1 MTTPRR
7 LPGDFSRSAA
17 YPLYAFDAAQDRAW
31 VLHFGPEDYR
41 RASFLDQRALHHR
54 EIAGWT
60 VSRAELDAALDSAPA
75 RGRPHWL
82 FHIGHCGSTLVSRL
96 MDLVPGVLGVR
107 EPLPLLTLASARND
121 AATQSW
127 CGTVLHLLA
136 RGFDDTR
143 AVIVKPTSLVATMAG
158 ELLHGSGK
166 GCLLWVDL
174 QTWLATM
181 LREKGLTDTVFDSE
195 DLRLAGSGLVGSGL
209 DRAPLPDGSR
219 LSRAWLA
226 EQLRWQRLMADPA
239 LSPRLMDLDFAS
251 LLADPAAVSAR
262 LAAHYGLEVP
272 ADWARRIE
280 DSGLL
285 TRYAKDDAQ
294 QFDAQTRERE
304 LTAAADRHASAI
316 AEGLR
321 WAEAA
326 IDQLDLPSLA
336 GRLRRGPGPTPD

>member
-17 YPLYAFDAAQDRAW
+17 YPLFAFDPAQDRAW
-31 VLHFGPEDYR
+31 VLHFRPEDYR

-54 EIAGWT
+54 DIPGWV
-60 VSRAELDAALDSAPA
+60 VSRAELAAGLDLPPAPD
-75 RGRPHWL
+75 RLHWL
-82 FHIGHCGSTLVSRL
+82 FHIGHCGSTLASRL
-96 MDLVPGVLGVR
+96 MDLLPGVLGVR
-107 EPLPLLTLASARND
+107 EPLPLLTLAGSRGD
-121 AATQSW
+121 IATQSW
-127 CGTVLHLLA
+127 RDIVLHLLT

-143 AVIVKPTSLVATMAG
+143 AVIVKPTSLVTTLAG

-181 LREKGLTDTVFDSE
+181 LREKDLTDAVFDNE
-195 DLRLAGSGLVGSGL
+195 DWRLAGSGL
-209 DRAPLPDGSR
+209 DRDPLSDGPR
-219 LSRAWLA
+219 LSRVWLA
-226 EQLRWQRLMADPA
+226 EQMRWQQLMTDPA
-239 LSPRLMDLDFAS
+239 LAPRLMDLDFAS

-304 LTAAADRHASAI
+304 LAAAADRHASAI

-326 IDQLDLPSLA
+326 IDRLDLPVLA
-336 GRLRRGPGPTPD
+336 GRLRRGSRPTSD

>member
-17 YPLYAFDAAQDRAW
+17 YPLFAFDPAHDRAW
-31 VLHFGPEDYR
+31 VLHFRPEDYL

-54 EIAGWT
+54 DIPGWV
-60 VSRAELDAALDSAPA
+60 VSRTELAAGLDSPPAPD
-75 RGRPHWL
+75 RLHWL
-82 FHIGHCGSTLVSRL
+82 FHIGHCGSTLASRL
-96 MDLVPGVLGVR
+96 MDLLPGVLGVR
-107 EPLPLLTLASARND
+107 EPLPLLTLAGARD
-121 AATQSW
+121 DIATQSW
-127 CGTVLHLLA
+127 QGIVLHLLT

-181 LREKGLTDTVFDSE
+181 LREKDLTDTVFDSE
-195 DLRLAGSGLVGSGL
+195 DLRLAGSGL
-209 DRAPLPDGSR
+209 DRDPLPDGPR

-226 EQLRWQRLMADPA
+226 EQIRWQRLMADPDLA
-239 LSPRLMDLDFAS
+239 PRLMDLDFAS
-251 LLADPAAVSAR
+251 LLADPAAVGAR

-272 ADWARRIE
+272 ADWARRID

-294 QFDAQTRERE
+294 QFDAQIRARE
-304 LTAAADRHASAI
+304 LAAAADRHATAI
-316 AEGLR
+316 ADGLH
-321 WAEAA
+321 WTETA
-326 IDQLDLPSLA
+326 IERLNLPMLT
-336 GRLRRGPGPTPD
+336 GRLRRGSGPTPD